1 MEAWEF
7 NAMSVRYR
15 NLPSILIVLL
25 TLILA
30 ACSAQRPPF
39 ASNDDYPLQA
49 AKEVF
54 TTGYKSIHARYI
66 EVVTPGQFAIEGLH
80 GLGSIDPAITIE
92 EGAGDVVVKISGVVV
107 ERIFTPSADDAEGW
121 AELTVQVTAL
131 GRQHSREMR
140 KASAEKIYEA
150 VFDGI
155 LSSLDIY
162 SRYAGSV
169 EAKRNRAK
177 RNGFGGIGVL
187 FQIVKNT
194 PQVILVLPNTPALKA
209 GILIG
214 DRITH
219 ADKKALAGL
228 KQVQVSKQLQGPI
241 HSEVILQIE
250 RKGENAPFF
259 VKLERAHIIPDTVSY
274 SYKNGIVYLKIS
286 TFNQRTAR
294 NLLDKLK
301 KARGDLGDD
310 ITGIV
315 LDMRGNTGGLLKQSI
330 QAADLFLA
338 QGQISETRGRH
349 PDSMQSYDAGGHD
362 MAYGRPV
369 VVLIDGNSASAA
381 EVAAAALQDHGRAV
395 VIGTASFGKGTVQ
408 TVIRLPNEG
417 EITLTWSRLIAPS
430 GFVLHGLGVY
440 PTICTSSI
448 DGNRIDGEAIIARAF
463 SERIKTTAV
472 MEGWRRTSFQEV
484 AQRQKL
490 RTFCPP
496 ERRKLQLDRRVAEA
510 LLNNKALYSR
520 ILNLSTSA
528 AATR

>member
-1 MEAWEF
+1 ML
-7 NAMSVRYR
+7 S
-15 NLPSILIVLL
+15 LIV
-25 TLILA
+25 T
-30 ACSAQRPPF
+30 ACASQRPQF
-39 ASNDDYPLQA
+39 TSDNEYPLPA

-54 TTGYKSIHARYI
+54 AAGYKSIYLRYI
-66 EVVTPGQFAIEGLH
+66 EAVTPSQFAMEGLH

-92 EGAGDVVVKISGVVV
+92 ANDGNIVVKISGAVAD
-107 ERIFTPSADDAEGW
+107 RIATPSNDDTEGW

-131 GRQHSREMR
+131 GRQHSTEMR

-155 LSSLDIY
+155 LSSLDTY

-169 EAKRNRAK
+169 EAKKNRAK

-187 FQIVKNT
+187 FRIVKKI

-209 GILIG
+209 GILKG

-219 ADKKALAGL
+219 ADKKALEGL

-241 HSEVILQIE
+241 HSKVTLQIE
-250 RKGENAPFF
+250 RKGKTAPLT

-274 SYKNGIVYLKIS
+274 SHKNGIVYLTIS
-286 TFNQRTAR
+286 TFNQHTAQ
-294 NLLDKLK
+294 NLLAKLK
-301 KARGDLGDD
+301 KARGDLGDE
-310 ITGIV
+310 ITGII
-315 LDMRGNTGGLLKQSI
+315 LDMRGNPGGLLKQSI
-330 QAADLFLA
+330 QSADLFLA
-338 QGQISETRGRH
+338 QGRISETRGRH

-369 VVLIDGNSASAA
+369 VVLVDGNSASAA
-381 EVAAAALQDHGRAV
+381 EVAAAALQDRGRAV
-395 VIGTASFGKGTVQ
+395 VIGTSSFGKGTVQ

-440 PTICTSSI
+440 PTICTSRI
-448 DGNRIDGEAIIARAF
+448 DGNRSDGETIIASAF
-463 SERIKTTAV
+463 SERIKTASV
-472 MEGWRRTSFQEV
+472 MKGWRRTSFQEV
-484 AQRQKL
+484 EQRQEL

-496 ERRKLQLDRRVAEA
+496 ERRKLQLDSRVAEA
-510 LLNNKALYSR
+510 LINSKALYSR
-520 ILNLSTSA
+520 TLNLSASA
-528 AATR
+528 AAGR